1 MKWKLKMY
9 IHSKKNIKMKKT
21 LVIGASTNEDRFSN
35 MAINLL
41 RKHDIE
47 VVAFGLRKGTIADV
61 KIDTERQNYNNIDTV
76 TMYINPQRQPEFYDY
91 ILSLKPQ
98 RVIFNPGTENDEFIE
113 ILEQN
118 NISTIENCTLV
129 MLNNGLF

>member
-1 MKWKLKMY
+1 
-9 IHSKKNIKMKKT
+9 MKKT

-61 KIDTERQNYNNIDTV
+61 EIDTERQNYNNIDTV